1 MTRYQVDSEAV
12 LNATGSVR
20 NTISRV
26 QAEVASLIG
35 QLTQLEGSWQGSA
48 AAAFSGAVGEWRATQ
63 QVVEANLSSLSH
75 ALGQAG
81 QQYSEIESQNTRL
94 FVR

>member
-12 LNATGSVR
+12 LSATGSVR
-20 NTISRV
+20 NTISRIE
-26 QAEVASLIG
+26 AEVASLVG
-35 QLTQLEGSWQGSA
+35 QLGQLEGSWQGSA
-48 AAAFSGAVGEWRATQ
+48 AAAFTGAVNEWKGTQ
-63 QVVEANLSSLSH
+63 QLVERNLGALSH

-81 QQYSEIESQNTRL
+81 QQYEEIENQNTRL